1 MIPADIGDYRELARR
16 RLPRF
21 LFDYIDGGSVSE
33 ATLKANTSDFA
44 RVKLRQ
50 RVLRDVSEVKLSTS
64 FFGQAASMPVALAP
78 VGLSG
83 LYARRGE
90 AQAARA
96 AAKAGVPFSLS
107 SLGVCSMEEVSAAT
121 GEPIWFQLYVIKDRG
136 FNRAM
141 IERAKASGASALLFT
156 VDLPVAGSRYADI
169 RSGLANPHA
178 WTARFERWKALASR
192 PGWVWDVGVNGRP
205 HDLGNV
211 AEAVGPGASTFA
223 FWDWVGRNFDASI
236 TWKDIDFIRETWDG
250 PLVIK
255 GVLDPEDARTAVSAG
270 AEGIVV
276 SNHGGRQLDG
286 CSSSIAALPRIA
298 EAVGGKT
305 TVLLDGG
312 VRSGLDVVRAVAS
325 GAKGV
330 LIGRAWAYALAA
342 RGGAGVS
349 TMLETFRK
357 EISTTLKLIG
367 QPDIG
372 KVGRDDLDLS

>member
-33 ATLKANTSDFA
+33 ATLRANTSDFA
-44 RVKLRQ
+44 KVKLRQ
-50 RVLRDVSEVKLSTS
+50 RVLRDVSEVKLSTTL
-64 FFGQAASMPVALAP
+64 FGQAASMPVALAP

-96 AAKAGVPFSLS
+96 AVKAGVPFSLS
-107 SLGVCSMEEVSAAT
+107 SLGVCSMEEVSAAC
-121 GEPIWFQLYVIKDRG
+121 GQPIWFQLYVIKDRG

-141 IERAKASGASALLFT
+141 IERAKACGASALLFT
-156 VDLPVAGSRYADI
+156 VDLPVSGSRYADI

-178 WTARFERWKALASR
+178 WAARLERWKALASR
-192 PGWVWDVGVNGRP
+192 PGWVWDVGINGRP

-211 AEAVGPGASTFA
+211 AEAVGRGASTFA
-223 FWDWVGRNFDASI
+223 FWDWVGKNFDASI
-236 TWKDIDFIRETWDG
+236 TWKDIDFIRESWDG

-255 GVLDPEDARTAVSAG
+255 GVLDVEDAKTAVSIG

-286 CSSSIAALPRIA
+286 ASSSIAALPRIA
-298 EAVGGKT
+298 QAVGDQT

-342 RGGAGVS
+342 RGGDGVS
-349 TMLETFRK
+349 AVLETFRK
-357 EISTTLKLIG
+357 EITTTLKLIG

-372 KVGRDDLDLS
+372 KVGPDDLDRS